1 MLDNHYVP
9 EGYGI
14 ITNFDI
20 FGHTISSYSLF
31 VALGL
36 FAGILWFFLTVPRG
50 EKVNTENSFYI
61 VLGVLIFGFVG
72 SKILVIV
79 ENLDVLTKNF
89 SSIKHLLFNGK
100 SIIGGLIG
108 GYFGV
113 RFVKKRL
120 NLERVRTGNK
130 IAPAIALG
138 MAIGRIGCFL
148 APCCY
153 GKVSEHGLFFPA
165 LGEKVIPTQLY
176 EAIILLVLL
185 FLTHKRIVTNVL
197 FLILSVILKI
207 FSKSSTS
214 VIFGTLLIFI
224 FSSQRMAAGIR
235 ATTLFLAPATVIVPV
250 NLCPP
255 SIFILGISTSFY
267 IL

>member
-148 APCCY
+148 TGCCF
-153 GKVSEHGLFFPA
+153 GIETSLPIGVNFGD
-165 LGEKVIPTQLY
+165 GVTRIPTQLI
-176 EAIILLVLL
+176 EMFFCIILFGYLLYMQKCKKDLIPGILFKELVLYYFVFRFFIEFIRGTSKNIL
-185 FLTHKRIVTNVL
+185 FLSIYQ
-197 FLILSVILKI
+197 VICL
-207 FSKSSTS
+207 
-214 VIFGTLLIFI
+214 
-224 FSSQRMAAGIR
+224 
-235 ATTLFLAPATVIVPV
+235 
-250 NLCPP
+250 
-255 SIFILGISTSFY
+255 LGIIY
-267 IL
+267 IIKIIKNEKKLWQNKNTK